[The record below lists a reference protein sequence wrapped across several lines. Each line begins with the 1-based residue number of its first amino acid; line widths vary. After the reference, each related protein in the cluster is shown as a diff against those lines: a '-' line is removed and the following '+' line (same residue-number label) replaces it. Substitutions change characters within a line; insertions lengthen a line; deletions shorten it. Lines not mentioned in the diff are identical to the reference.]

1 MAFDFPELNTI
12 GALFRFAGVLE
23 QAAIAVLE
31 HAAAASDPG
40 AADGLRRM
48 ALKHRQRAE
57 ELDRARREKLNETVL
72 EPLMDMPRDPYVP
85 AVPAELAGLDAAAL
99 VALARDI
106 EQRSELFY
114 GDAAVRAGAVLAEV
128 KRLFVR
134 YQKEAAKNAASL
146 G

>member
-1 MAFDFPELNTI
+1 MAFEFPELNTI

-31 HAAAASDPG
+31 RAAEASEAS

-48 ALKHRQRAE
+48 AAKHRQRAE

-85 AVPAELAGLDAAAL
+85 DVPDELAGLDSAAL
-99 VALARDI
+99 TAIARDV
-106 EQRSELFY
+106 EGRSELFY
-114 GDAAVRAGAVLAEV
+114 RDAADKAGAVLAEV
-128 KRLFVR
+128 KRLFAR
-134 YQKEAAKNAASL
+134 YQKEAAKNVASL